1 MIQWFR
7 KNTSLCL
14 HRALLQ
20 YQSLCVNCN
29 TFIPKLGNVLKRCV
43 HGREKDLVQVYNK
56 SNLI

>member
-14 HRALLQ
+14 YRALLQ

-29 TFIPKLGNVLKRCV
+29 TFIAKLGNVLKRCV
-43 HGREKDLVQVYNK
+43 HGREKDIFQV
-56 SNLI
+56 